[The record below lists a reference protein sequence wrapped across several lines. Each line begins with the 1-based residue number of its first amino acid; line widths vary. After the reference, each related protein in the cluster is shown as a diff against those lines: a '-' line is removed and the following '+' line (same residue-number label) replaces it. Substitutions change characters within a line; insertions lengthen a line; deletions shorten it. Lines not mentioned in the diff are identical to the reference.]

1 MKKETLKKHHQLRHH
16 RSHRHCRRL
25 LRHQLRQNVDEPPQR
40 LLTKKNLTTM
50 KNHRNISLIVLHC
63 SATRVT
69 QSFTIEQLEACHK
82 ARGYSSVGYHYY
94 ITRDGTLY
102 PCRPENEVGAHAL
115 HFNKNSIGI
124 CYEGGL
130 DAKGRP
136 ADTRTEAQKITMEE
150 LLRSLCVD
158 FPDAEILGH
167 CDLPGVRKACPC
179 FDTRKWLKE
188 IHFHI

>member
-1 MKKETLKKHHQLRHH
+1 MQ
-16 RSHRHCRRL
+16 
-25 LRHQLRQNVDEPPQR
+25 
-40 LLTKKNLTTM
+40 
-50 KNHRNISLIVLHC
+50 NHRNISLIVLHC

-158 FPDAEILGH
+158 FPDARSSVTATSPASARPVPVSTPANGSRRSISTSET
-167 CDLPGVRKACPC
+167 P
-179 FDTRKWLKE
+179 
-188 IHFHI
+188 

>member
-1 MKKETLKKHHQLRHH
+1 
-16 RSHRHCRRL
+16 
-25 LRHQLRQNVDEPPQR
+25 
-40 LLTKKNLTTM
+40 M

-130 DAKGRP
+130 CLLYTSDA
-136 ADTRTEAQKITMEE
+136 ADE
-150 LLRSLCVD
+150 
-158 FPDAEILGH
+158 
-167 CDLPGVRKACPC
+167 
-179 FDTRKWLKE
+179 
-188 IHFHI
+188 

>member
-1 MKKETLKKHHQLRHH
+1 
-16 RSHRHCRRL
+16 
-25 LRHQLRQNVDEPPQR
+25 
-40 LLTKKNLTTM
+40 M

-82 ARGYSSVGYHYY
+82 ARGYSSIGYHYY

-115 HFNKNSIGI
+115 HLNKNSIGI

>member
-1 MKKETLKKHHQLRHH
+1 
-16 RSHRHCRRL
+16 
-25 LRHQLRQNVDEPPQR
+25 
-40 LLTKKNLTTM
+40 M
-50 KNHRNISLIVLHC
+50 KNNRNISLIVLHC